1 MEKFKS
7 SFKNISAIFSSTLLV
22 AGTVSMTAVMSN
34 YPGVVCFSVQTNGIR
49 LILDGSGKPNTMCK

>member
-7 SFKNISAIFSSTLLV
+7 ISTIFSSTLLV

-34 YPGVVCFSVQTNGIR
+34 YSGVVCFSVQTNGIH
-49 LILDGSGKPNTMCK
+49 LILDGSGKPNSMCK